1 MNRQSWRTRFGFY
14 ILAMGSAFGLGNI
27 WRFPYIVGEN
37 GGGAFVLL
45 YVLLSMTVGLT
56 LLIAELMFGQATRKS
71 VVMATAQLFP
81 NRSKRIRLLS
91 YLPLVLS
98 LVVLSYY
105 SVITGWVLHF
115 MSQFAVYFISKP
127 DYTQGSLSVLMKSG
141 GLQWGLASV
150 HILVSMVIA
159 IRGLQDGIERWIGF
173 LMPFFAVIVVSLI
186 YQSISMTASADVLRV
201 LFYPDFS
208 KLTLGSLNHAIGHVF
223 FTLSVGF
230 GTLITFGSYIKSDQH
245 LPTLGF
251 RVTLFDMIVSMA
263 SLLLVLPL
271 AMQASSS
278 PLTDPALLFDV
289 LPRFFVEIPGGVIF
303 GFGFFLCLY
312 LAALNASLG
321 LFETIVSNLV
331 DVSKGLGRTSAA
343 WLVGLFCLLLTIIPA
358 FGSGFF
364 SDLRLIGFKSM
375 LELIDGFLINW
386 FLPFVALGTLYLF
399 HRGLSEKE
407 KKKHFVSPNA
417 LASHAMYPYWLFSL
431 RWIVPG
437 VILLGWILQLTSL
450 IKNGL

>member
-81 NRSKRIRLLS
+81 HRAQWSRVLS
-91 YLPLVLS
+91 YFPLVLS

-150 HILVSMVIA
+150 HILISMVIA
-159 IRGLQDGIERWIGF
+159 IKGLQDGVERWIGW
-173 LMPFFAVIVVSLI
+173 LMPFFTVIVLSLI
-186 YQSISMTASADVLRV
+186 YQSISMTETADVLRV

-208 KLTLGSLNHAIGHVF
+208 KLTMGSLNHAIGHVF

-230 GTLITFGSYIKSDQH
+230 GTLITFGSYIKADQH
-245 LPTLGF
+245 VPTLGF

-271 AMQASSS
+271 AMQASSR

-289 LPRFFVEIPGGVIF
+289 LPRFFIEIPGGVVF

-331 DVSKGLGRTSAA
+331 DSIKGLSRTSAA
-343 WLVGLFCLLLTIIPA
+343 WIVGVLCLSLTIVPSLA
-358 FGSGFF
+358 SSFF
-364 SDLRLIGFKSM
+364 SETRLIGAKSM
-375 LELIDGFLINW
+375 LELIDSFLINW
-386 FLPFVALGTLYLF
+386 FLPFVALGSLYLF
-399 HRGLSEKE
+399 DRGLAEKE
-407 KKKHFVSPNA
+407 KRKHFVSSSA

-437 VILLGWILQLTSL
+437 VILLGWVLQIINF
-450 IKNGL
+450 IKSE